1 MSKRDVLLDSL
12 ERFYK
17 DNPDQ
22 AELFVRHAS
31 RESVVSLR
39 LLDWFVTNYAKKHN
53 VVYSI
58 GPDRSFNVF
67 MDYKSQLKAYSK
79 RFFDPFCRRDRVTVT
94 ILEKPLETTVGQM
107 NFFRW
112 ALIHGIV
119 NYVVQNRVEIDT
131 DMVCSSK
138 VRDRQSHDKT
148 EVPTKR
154 HELSTAAIKSCTRT
168 YCHVTVRF

>member
-1 MSKRDVLLDSL
+1 MSKRDVLLESL

-17 DNPDQ
+17 ENPEH
-22 AELFVRHAS
+22 AKSFVRHAS
-31 RESVVSLR
+31 RDSQVSLR

-79 RFFDPFCRRDRVTVT
+79 RFFDPFCRRDRVTATVQGEA
-94 ILEKPLETTVGQM
+94 LQTTVGQM

-119 NYVVQNRVEIDT
+119 DYVIQKRVEIDA
-131 DMVCSSK
+131 DMLCSSK
-138 VRDRQSHDKT
+138 VRDQGKT
-148 EVPTKR
+148 KATKR

>member
-1 MSKRDVLLDSL
+1 MSKRDVLLESL

-17 DNPDQ
+17 DHPDK
-22 AELFVRHAS
+22 ALLFLKYSS
-31 RESVVSLR
+31 RDSLVSLR

-53 VVYSI
+53 VTYSLES
-58 GPDRSFNVF
+58 DQSFNVF

-94 ILEKPLETTVGQM
+94 ILDKSLETTVGQM

-112 ALIHGIV
+112 ALGHGIV
-119 NYVVQNRVEIDT
+119 DYVIQKRVEIDT
-131 DMVCSSK
+131 DMLCSSK
-138 VRDRQSHDKT
+138 IREQKNQ
-148 EVPTKR
+148 KR

>member
-1 MSKRDVLLDSL
+1 MSKRDVLLESL

-17 DNPDQ
+17 DHPDK
-22 AELFVRHAS
+22 ASLFLKYSS
-31 RESVVSLR
+31 RDSLVSLR

-53 VVYSI
+53 VTYST
-58 GPDRSFNVF
+58 GPDQSFNVF

-94 ILEKPLETTVGQM
+94 ILDTSLETTVGQM
-107 NFFRW
+107 NFFKW
-112 ALIHGIV
+112 ALLHGIV
-119 NYVVQNRVEIDT
+119 DYVIQKRIEIDT
-131 DMVCSSK
+131 DMLCSSK
-138 VRDRQSHDKT
+138 VRDQKAKDQ
-148 EVPTKR
+148 KR

>member
-1 MSKRDVLLDSL
+1 MSKRDVLLESL

-17 DNPDQ
+17 DHPDK
-22 AELFVRHAS
+22 ASSFVQYTS
-31 RESVVSLR
+31 RDSLVSLR

-53 VVYSI
+53 VTYSI
-58 GPDRSFNVF
+58 GPDQSFNVF

-79 RFFDPFCRRDRVTVT
+79 RFFDPFCRRDRVTVS
-94 ILEKPLETTVGQM
+94 ILENPLETTVGQL

-112 ALIHGIV
+112 ALLHGIV
-119 NYVVQNRVEIDT
+119 DYVVQNRVEIDT
-131 DMVCSSK
+131 DMLCSSK
-138 VRDRQSHDKT
+138 VRDTKKVQ
-148 EVPTKR
+148 KR